1 VRLIKLTITILFLL
15 SAIFVAGIYKY
26 GQGVLNQLWEYPSG
40 AIFYFV
46 GLFIF
51 CWEYVSIIS
60 FMYKFEETSDEIE
73 WRAPDARSDYIVPT
87 ELKLHIYPIFALMFL
102 FFV

>member
-1 VRLIKLTITILFLL
+1 
-15 SAIFVAGIYKY
+15 
-26 GQGVLNQLWEYPSG
+26 
-40 AIFYFV
+40 
-46 GLFIF
+46 
-51 CWEYVSIIS
+51 
-60 FMYKFEETSDEIE
+60 MYKFEETSDEIE